1 MAFGISHRQGD
12 QAGFR
17 FQPAPVL
24 GIPLSV
30 GRIRRHG
37 VLCPSHPGVERLSQV
52 YVPIKGPASGR
63 FCEGSSA
70 PVESC
75 RASGPLALLRQ
86 RRGVADTPS
95 STGQAKTKLDPFL
108 SAVCACSGAREF
120 ANDQVPRQANRT
132 SGNCIGFQG
141 LNKPRT
147 FEATTRNLMVHAET
161 LHSLSLALEPREL
174 KREIA
179 SRMLEISSGPG
190 PAAANAMTK
199 SISGYCSWLV
209 GAGLLETNPAASVI
223 KATEIGARAHVI
235 GFPGWKEEPGELGAI
250 WRAVADVD
258 DEQSAIVRLLIMLWM
273 RRTEVGDLRW
283 SEVNRDCTQIKMSWE
298 RTKQRKQATKKYD
311 FVVPLPALA
320 SELLRS
326 LPRRPGRDLIFGRG
340 DGDRGFQGWDKLK
353 QAIDARI
360 QPAIRPWRLHDIRRC
375 ASTAA
380 AELDMAPPHIREAA
394 LGHTVGGIAGIYCK
408 AEFFV
413 ARRALLTNWCTFVQ
427 AAAAGEQ
434 PELTTNVVKLQSA

>member
-1 MAFGISHRQGD
+1 MKVKLTSANVHTLR
-12 QAGFR
+12 
-17 FQPAPVL
+17 PAAHL
-24 GIPLSV
+24 KDGETFWHIPLPSFGLRV
-30 GRIRRHG
+30 RAGGERSYIVRYEHGGEQRTVTLPFNLYTLKKAVKTAKDLLAEARLGRDPARAKAASRRKVDTFG
-37 VLCPSHPGVERLSQV
+37 NKLAV
-52 YVPIKGPASGR
+52 YLESIK
-63 FCEGSSA
+63 
-70 PVESC
+70 
-75 RASGPLALLRQ
+75 
-86 RRGVADTPS
+86 
-95 STGQAKTKLDPFL
+95 
-108 SAVCACSGAREF
+108 
-120 ANDQVPRQANRT
+120 
-132 SGNCIGFQG
+132 G

-161 LHSLSLALEPREL
+161 LHSLSLALEPREF
-174 KREIA
+174 KSAIA
-179 SRMLEISSGPG
+179 SRVLEISSGPG

-199 SISGYCSWLV
+199 SISGYCTWLV
-209 GAGLLETNPAASVI
+209 GAGLLETNPAVSVI
-223 KATEIGARAHVI
+223 KATENGAREHVI

-283 SEVNRDCTQIKMSWE
+283 SEVSHDYTLLTLPWWRA
-298 RTKQRKQATKKYD
+298 KQKKQAKKKYS
-311 FVVPLPALA
+311 FVVPLPAPA
-320 SELLRS
+320 SALLRA
-326 LPRRPGRDLIFGRG
+326 LPRRPGRDLVFGRG

-413 ARRALLTNWCTFVQ
+413 ARKALLTNWCTFVQ
-427 AAAAGEQ
+427 AAAAGKQ
-434 PELTTNVVKLQSA
+434 PELTTNVVTLPQRA